1 MFSLGSLSAWIL
13 RELPPKVEDI
23 ENEGEL
29 NNEEDG
35 EGRVGEDAPLMSGDG
50 ENRW

>member
-1 MFSLGSLSAWIL
+1 ML
-13 RELPPKVEDI
+13 RELLLKVEDI

-29 NNEEDG
+29 NDEEDG
-35 EGRVGEDAPLMSGDG
+35 EGGVGEDAPLISGDG

>member
-1 MFSLGSLSAWIL
+1 ML
-13 RELPPKVEDI
+13 RELPPNFEDI

-29 NNEEDG
+29 NDEEDG
-35 EGRVGEDAPLMSGDG
+35 GGVGEDAPLISGDG